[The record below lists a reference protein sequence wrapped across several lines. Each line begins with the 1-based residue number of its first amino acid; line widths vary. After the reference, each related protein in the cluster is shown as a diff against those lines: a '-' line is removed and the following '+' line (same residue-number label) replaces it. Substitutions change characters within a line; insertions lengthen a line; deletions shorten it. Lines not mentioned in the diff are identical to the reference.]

1 MIIVTVGTH
10 EQPFDRLVG
19 YMDKWAGSHDEEVI
33 IQSGYSMIEPVNCRW
48 QKFFRQDEMDRFISD
63 ARIVI
68 THGGPCCYNEVIQ
81 IGKVPIVV
89 PRRHK
94 LGEHVDD
101 HQLEIG
107 REFKRR
113 VNNIILIE
121 DIEELGET
129 IEHYDEIV
137 SSLNNKANPSHNAEF
152 CRELSGIVDNLF
164 G

>member
-19 YMDKWAGSHDEEVI
+19 YMDRWAGSHDEEVI
-33 IQSGYSMIEPVNCRW
+33 IQSGYSTIEPKNCKW
-48 QKFFRQDEMDRFISD
+48 QQFYRQDEMDRFIRD

-68 THGGPCCYNEVIQ
+68 THGGPCCYNEVIH

-89 PRRHK
+89 PRSHK

-101 HQLEIG
+101 HQIEIG

-121 DIEELGET
+121 DIEDLGDA

-137 SSLNNKANPSHNAEF
+137 KGMINNECPSHNAEF
-152 CRELSGIVDNLF
+152 CKELSGIVDRLF
-164 G
+164 E